1 MNEQVIALIKSLT
14 NIETVETSLVEF
26 LLATETQHIMNFC
39 NITEL
44 PEGLKEGLIETVT
57 GSRYLQIKKGELL
70 GDDSDIVTSIKE
82 GDVTVQFNG
91 ESPAKRLDAVIAHL
105 MRERDLLRYR
115 KLVW

>member
-1 MNEQVIALIKSLT
+1 MNEQVIALIKSLI

-44 PEGLKEGLIETVT
+44 PEGLKEGLIETVA
-57 GSRYLQIKKGELL
+57 GRYLQIKKGELL

-82 GDVTVQFNG
+82 GDVTVQFSG